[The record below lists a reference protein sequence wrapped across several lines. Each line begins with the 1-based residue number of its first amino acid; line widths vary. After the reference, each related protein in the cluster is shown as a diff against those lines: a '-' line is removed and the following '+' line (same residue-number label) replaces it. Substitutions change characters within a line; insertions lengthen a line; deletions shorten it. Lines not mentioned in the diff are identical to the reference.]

1 MFDTSEAREALAP
14 LWSRERWM
22 RRVALWGGAVA
33 VAVVAL
39 IFARASDA
47 AFGLFEK
54 IIHHSVWWSVLLT
67 PVVFG
72 MLAWLTN
79 GALRPT
85 RGSGIPQVIAALQ
98 LPSRPFRKENLSLG
112 VSAGK
117 LMLTVLALLG
127 GASVGRE
134 GPTVHVGASLMY
146 VIGRALG
153 FKDPREATHFLLAG
167 GAAGI
172 AAAFNTPL
180 AGVVFAIEELSGRYE
195 HNFSGTL
202 LTAVIVGGVVSLGL
216 LGNYTYFGTVDA
228 SLPLGMGWLAVLLC
242 GVVAGLLGGLFSRII
257 LAAMDGKPRWLGRA
271 RKANPVLFAAG
282 CGLAL
287 ALLGVIFGAGA
298 FGTGYDQ
305 ARSLVQ
311 GHAVVG
317 HEFGVMKFAANL
329 VSYVAGI
336 PGGLFSPA
344 LAVGAGLGH
353 NLSVILPGV
362 DPSSVVLL
370 GMCAYLTG
378 VTQAPLTSAVISL
391 ELTDNSDMMLPILAT
406 VLLARAASALVCRK
420 PVYKALADRLL
431 AAMPNETPDAPATPD
446 AATNVAARQ
455 DEEQVAAAGSTT
467 GAGAE
472 PSSPP
477 QASDGDAAAEDR
489 QDPPTQPPN
498 A

>member
-1 MFDTSEAREALAP
+1 MFDRSQARQALAP

-47 AFGLFEK
+47 AFGLFQRV
-54 IIHHSVWWSVLLT
+54 IQHSVWWAVLLT
-67 PVVFG
+67 PAVFAA
-72 MLAWLTN
+72 LAWLTH
-79 GALRPT
+79 GALKPT

-98 LPSRPFRKENLSLG
+98 LPDRRFRKDNLSLG

-117 LMLTVLALLG
+117 LALTVLALFG

-153 FKDPREATHFLLAG
+153 FRDPREATHFLLAG

-172 AAAFNTPL
+172 AAAFNAPL
-180 AGVVFAIEELSGRYE
+180 AGVVFAIEELSSRFE
-195 HNFSGTL
+195 HHFSGTL

-228 SLPLGMGWLAVLLC
+228 ALPLGKGWLAVLLC
-242 GVVAGLLGGLFSRII
+242 GTVAGLLGGLFSRTI
-257 LAAMDGKPRWLGRA
+257 LAAMDGHPRWLGRIRA
-271 RKANPVLFAAG
+271 ANPVLFAGG

-287 ALLGVIFGAGA
+287 ALLGVAFGAGA
-298 FGTGYDQ
+298 FGTGYEQ

-311 GHAVVG
+311 GQAVVG
-317 HEFGVMKFAANL
+317 HEFGLMKFAANL

-353 NLSVILPGV
+353 NLSVLLPGV
-362 DPSSVVLL
+362 EPSAVVLL

-391 ELTDNSDMMLPILAT
+391 ELTDNSGMMLPILAT
-406 VLLARAASALVCRK
+406 VLLARAVSALVCRK

-431 AAMPNETPDAPATPD
+431 AAMPRGSAASPAVAET
-446 AATNVAARQ
+446 AANAD
-455 DEEQVAAAGSTT
+455 DEDQAISVPIA
-467 GAGAE
+467 GAGTA
-472 PSSPP
+472 PSAPLL
-477 QASDGDAAAEDR
+477 SDGEAAPDHGGT
-489 QDPPTQPPN
+489 PPTAAPPEP
-498 A
+498 